1 MLLKQGVENKEY
13 WFMFSG
19 IDKLLHISIFALLGF
34 VFRIGFPRMR
44 FFIFFLIMFI
54 YGLGTEILQREMH
67 LGRSME
73 LLDLFAD
80 LLGVLMGYFTYQKIK
95 NDYF

>member
-1 MLLKQGVENKEY
+1 
-13 WFMFSG
+13 
-19 IDKLLHISIFALLGF
+19 
-34 VFRIGFPRMR
+34 
-44 FFIFFLIMFI
+44 MFI

-80 LLGVLMGYFTYQKIK
+80 LLECWWDILPIK
-95 NDYF
+95 NKK

>member
-1 MLLKQGVENKEY
+1 MPKNSGLLNS
-13 WFMFSG
+13 FSTTVNSYPE
-19 IDKLLHISIFALLGF
+19 IKSHIK
-34 VFRIGFPRMR
+34 
-44 FFIFFLIMFI
+44 
-54 YGLGTEILQREMH
+54 EILQREMH

>member
-1 MLLKQGVENKEY
+1 MQ
-13 WFMFSG
+13 
-19 IDKLLHISIFALLGF
+19 
-34 VFRIGFPRMR
+34 
-44 FFIFFLIMFI
+44 FFTFFLIMFI

>member
-1 MLLKQGVENKEY
+1 MQ
-13 WFMFSG
+13 F
-19 IDKLLHISIFALLGF
+19 FA
-34 VFRIGFPRMR
+34 
-44 FFIFFLIMFI
+44 FFLIMFI
-54 YGLGTEILQREMH
+54 YGLVTEILQREMH

-95 NDYF
+95 NYYF